1 MRWPLLAGSEDK
13 ELCLQQT
20 NERARPIV
28 YHETR
33 LADERIQFVIRRDDI
48 QADRQRLAA
57 KTHRSRMNCFRFPLY
72 RRIKSCCR
80 HFSLLRRECVARSR
94 G

>member
-1 MRWPLLAGSEDK
+1 
-13 ELCLQQT
+13 
-20 NERARPIV
+20 
-28 YHETR
+28 
-33 LADERIQFVIRRDDI
+33 
-48 QADRQRLAA
+48 
-57 KTHRSRMNCFRFPLY
+57 MNCFRFPLY